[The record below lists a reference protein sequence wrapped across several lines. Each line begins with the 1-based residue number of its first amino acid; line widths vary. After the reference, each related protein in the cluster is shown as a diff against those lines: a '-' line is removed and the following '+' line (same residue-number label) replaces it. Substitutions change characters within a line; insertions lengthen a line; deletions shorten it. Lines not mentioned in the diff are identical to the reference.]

1 MVLSKE
7 RKAQMLVISKAR
19 YAERPIDINRAR
31 LEKRI
36 REGTVPSVKS
46 LAKYHISIEE
56 ANELAGKRIF
66 EDHPDGG
73 LIRLADPVIKKP
85 RAKSIRTQTAAGPS
99 VNAQTRS
106 TQTVAEPIPTQT
118 TQTTRRVAAEPIS
131 TQTGPEPE
139 ADHWDS
145 DDDELPLDAVYTR
158 AIFFGQANDYRGT
171 KFNANSKKSHL
182 SAVKKVFDHLKFND
196 SHDIIP
202 LYKNYQD
209 TYTRLSKVITKKKKV
224 PTQNTLAAWMSAMG
238 TWIQGD
244 NPPLPD
250 LAARLTPEEIARFG
264 VNVDNTRATA
274 EKVDVDTFDWKT
286 VIEPALKKAF
296 QSAKNP
302 GFKLWLWILMG
313 NVKGMPRLDASL
325 PAVAVKTKDSRPEL
339 DVVYSL
345 QDKTIYVRKH
355 KTSNNYDVHYSLAGA
370 GDLLSY
376 IKDDTPLFPT
386 TSPKMLKEAMG
397 GLYIYGSVRTS
408 FESMVSKMKAGPR
421 KDEYLLAM
429 ATVTAHS
436 QKTSQA
442 QYVSK
447 KPVTA
452 KDLRNRASGSQPKKR
467 RST

>member
-19 YAERPIDINRAR
+19 YAERPTDINRAR

-106 TQTVAEPIPTQT
+106 TQTAVEPIATQA
-118 TQTTRRVAAEPIS
+118 TRRVAAEPIS

-139 ADHWDS
+139 AEHWDS

-158 AIFFGQANDYRGT
+158 AIFFGQANDYHGT
-171 KFNANSKKSHL
+171 KFSANSKKSHL
-182 SAVKKVFDHLKFND
+182 NAVKAVFTKLKIVD
-196 SHDIIP
+196 SQDIVP
-202 LYKNYQD
+202 LLKNYQD
-209 TYTRLSKVITKKKKV
+209 TYTRLSKVKTRFGT
-224 PTQNTLAAWMSAMG
+224 PPEENTLATWMSAMG
-238 TWIQGD
+238 TWIHGD

-286 VIEPALKKAF
+286 VIEPGLKKAF

-313 NVKGMPRLDASL
+313 NVKGMPRLDASV
-325 PAVAVKTKDSRPEL
+325 PAVAVKKKDSRPEL
-339 DVVYSL
+339 DVVYSME
-345 QDKTIYVRKH
+345 DKTIYARNH
-355 KTSNNYDVHYSLAGA
+355 KTSKNYDVHYSLAGA

-376 IKDDTPLFPT
+376 IKEDAPLFPT

-397 GLYIYGSVRTS
+397 GLYIYGSVRSS

-452 KDLRNRASGSQPKKR
+452 KELQKRASGSQPKKR